1 MGRLLAIPLL
11 ASALLTFTAAM
22 ALRAAEATLAVAA
35 VAAVAALTTWYAQ
48 LHSSEEQ
55 SGAGLASPASAI
67 TLAVVGR
74 RPWSTLLPAVAAHV
88 IGGVLGGLLA
98 LALEDQLGDTL
109 IFATPS
115 LTIAGVGAALVG
127 LVGAWTTLAIDASGS
142 EGLAAV
148 PAIVAGAVL
157 PLGLLVA
164 FQPAALIGL
173 ATAGL
178 VPWDVTLVASAA
190 TVVAAVVGAYTVSL
204 LVPSE

>member
-11 ASALLTFTAAM
+11 ASAVITLTAAM

-35 VAAVAALTTWYAQ
+35 VAVVAILLTWYAQ
-48 LHSSEEQ
+48 LHSGEEQ
-55 SGAGLASPASAI
+55 SGADLASPAAAV

-74 RPWSTLLPAVAAHV
+74 RPWSTLLPVIAAHV

-98 LALEDQLGDTL
+98 LSLEDRLGDTL
-109 IFATPS
+109 IFPNPS
-115 LTIAGVGAALVG
+115 LTLAAVGAALVG
-127 LVGAWTTLAIDASGS
+127 LVGAWATLSIDAGGS

-148 PAIVAGAVL
+148 PAVVAGAVL
-157 PLGLLVA
+157 PLGLVVA

-178 VPWDVTLVASAA
+178 VPWDVTLVAAA
-190 TVVAAVVGAYTVSL
+190 STVIASVVGAYAVSL
-204 LVPSE
+204 LVPTE